1 MTKPAIT
8 EYKRRKWLSERREGG
23 EQIIQYTELLKIK
36 FIIE

>member
-1 MTKPAIT
+1 MKEMASIMI
-8 EYKRRKWLSERREGG
+8 KRREGG